1 MIAAKKINQTVQDKK
16 HVPYKN
22 DCCQKNRSKTVDKKI
37 APYKNDRGEK
47 KFNQT
52 VQDKKLCLIK
62 MIVAQ
67 KIGAEQLKK
76 MRLINMTAANK
87 NLSQTA

>member
-1 MIAAKKINQTVQDKK
+1 
-16 HVPYKN
+16 
-22 DCCQKNRSKTVDKKI
+22 
-37 APYKNDRGEK
+37 
-47 KFNQT
+47 
-52 VQDKKLCLIK
+52 